1 MAWSCSLKSLLAVFV
16 FTSLVVSSEE
26 SYQCAVQQ
34 CEGTTCPESAR
45 VCETTKGCFT
55 KIQRFDTPSSLT
67 DGIFKEKGCIADS
80 DTCSSLTISAT
91 LGDQRA
97 FTYTNSC
104 CTTDKCNQRDLT
116 PSAPSS
122 TLNGVECTACYNEKA
137 KSCSSVTTLKCT
149 GEEKKCI
156 EVTGT
161 GVGTSNLMMYG
172 KGCAT
177 ENSCGLDMTVLGR
190 IQIKTSCS
198 SPASNHG
205 HPTAKFVSSF
215 LIFLLPLKFL
225 L

>member
-1 MAWSCSLKSLLAVFV
+1 MAWSSILKSLLTVFL
-16 FTSLVVSSEE
+16 FTSLAVSSVE
-26 SYQCAVQQ
+26 SYQCVVQQ
-34 CEGTTCPESAR
+34 CTSTTCSEIAS
-45 VCETTKGCFT
+45 VCETTKGCFNE
-55 KIQRFDTPSSLT
+55 IQRFDTPSSLT
-67 DGIFKEKGCIADS
+67 DGIFKQKGCIADS
-80 DTCSSLTISAT
+80 NTCSGLTISAT
-91 LGDQRA
+91 LGAQRA

-104 CTTDKCNQRDLT
+104 CTAEKCNQGDLT
-116 PSAPSS
+116 LPAPSS
-122 TLNGVECTACYNEKA
+122 TPNGVECTACYNEKE

-190 IQIKTSCS
+190 LQIKTSCS

-215 LIFLLPLKFL
+215 LIFLLPLKL
-225 L
+225 LL